1 VRRVTREITREITR
15 ELVAELTPPIARAS
29 ALVRSRRFGFYLD
42 ILGATLFM
50 ALFVAAAILA

>member
-1 VRRVTREITREITR
+1 MPRPVLRQLVS
-15 ELVAELTPPIARAS
+15 ELRPPIAQAS